1 MYSRLRESLKSGKK
15 GLRKSRK
22 TGRNQKGGA
31 NWYTPTSK
39 YFTEA
44 SYKTKWQTYL
54 AESLPAAAVT
64 DIIACLESKRTVDQW
79 LALSKYQDVVMQTGL
94 RIIVEDITGK
104 VGTIDKDD
112 VYQAIVQKTGGLDDT
127 ETKKNL
133 SFLREA
139 FTDLEKLIS
148 LEHGTDFSTGVA
160 PTNKF
165 EFMFKQRPE
174 IQQELAELLLHP
186 KRIENTLIQSVA
198 QVIVMLTKENL
209 DEIKAKLAADPHQ
222 ILFNSLVNKWTF
234 YSINFVQNETN
245 IEVRDSWVLGEP
257 PKTTDEMKKFW
268 TDFLT
273 ESLKDDYFYVKE
285 DDYGIL
291 AAKFMKAKLAGTD
304 LLTFIKADVAT
315 APSHNYNE
323 TPAALPPQANITGS
337 ILENLE
343 PFTVFFLKHLEGAV
357 ELASPRLESA

>member
-1 MYSRLRESLKSGKK
+1 MYSRLRESLKARKK
-15 GLRKSRK
+15 GLRQSRK
-22 TGRNQKGGA
+22 NQKGGA
-31 NWYTPTSK
+31 DWHTSTSK

-64 DIIACLESKRTVDQW
+64 DISACFESKRTVDQW
-79 LALSKYQDVVMQTGL
+79 LTLSKFQDVVMQTGL

-112 VYQAIVQKTGGLDDT
+112 VYQVIVQKTGSLDDA
-127 ETKKNL
+127 ETKKDL
-133 SFLREA
+133 ASLRDVFAE
-139 FTDLEKLIS
+139 LETFIS
-148 LEHGTDFSTGVA
+148 LGHGTKFDASGAPA

-165 EFMFKQRPE
+165 EFMFKERPE
-174 IQQELAELLLHP
+174 VQQELAELLLHP
-186 KRIENTLIQSVA
+186 KRIENTLVQSVA

-209 DEIKAKLAADPHQ
+209 DEIKGKLAADPHK

-234 YSINFVQNETN
+234 FSINFVQNETN
-245 IEVRDSWVLGEP
+245 IEVRDSWVIGEP
-257 PKTTDEMKKFW
+257 PKKTDEIKIFW

-273 ESLKDDYFYVKE
+273 ESLKDEYKYVK
-285 DDYGIL
+285 DDNYGIL

-304 LLTFIKADVAT
+304 LLTFIKTTAP
-315 APSHNYNE
+315 APSHNYTT
-323 TPAALPPQANITGS
+323 TPDDLPPQPNIKGS
-337 ILENLE
+337 IFENLE

-357 ELASPRLESA
+357 ELTR